1 MQRSI
6 AFLFQFFW
14 VAYAVLVVL
23 RIGVGLLNKEHASA
37 PLISYLVETGSMEPT
52 IFAGDVIFI
61 RPIERYRMNDIITFR
76 NDEGKTITHR
86 IVEEDKRTPE
96 TRFVTQGDNNTTE
109 DLSEVSSRQVI
120 GKYWFRLPWFG
131 TVLKQLGSPMGTML
145 FIVIPAAVLLLE
157 KTVQKREAGRFAD
170 L

>member
-1 MQRSI
+1 MTRVLAVSLQ
-6 AFLFQFFW
+6 LFW
-14 VAYAVLVVL
+14 VAYAVLVAL
-23 RIGVGLLNKEHASA
+23 RLGVGLLNKEHSTA

-61 RPIERYRMNDIITFR
+61 RPVERYRMNDIITFR
-76 NDEGKTITHR
+76 NEEGKTITHR

-96 TRFVTQGDNNTTE
+96 TRFVTQGDNNKTE
-109 DLSEVSSRQVI
+109 DLSEVSSQQVI

-131 TVLKQLGSPMGTML
+131 SVLRHLGSPLGMVL
-145 FIVIPAAVLLLE
+145 FITIPVGVLVLE
-157 KTVQKREAGRFAD
+157 KSVQKREAGRFAD